1 MVFLQKGEEF
11 MFGSGAY
18 KEKILDDII
27 HILEDVNA
35 TGSSDIVEENKHL
48 FLGKYEAIPKLL
60 SSILSKSDQQSE
72 SVSMEQIEA
81 AEEEF
86 KKELDEVRTALEEN
100 QLMVDSS
107 NDGLWYMHYPKDG
120 KINIDTPFIWSDKFR
135 RMLGYKDK
143 EDFPNVLGSWSLKLH
158 PTEHDAIFAAFGASL
173 SDKTGKTPY
182 DVIYRLQLK
191 NGEYKWF
198 KATGTVKRDAAGNP
212 LMIGGSLTDIDED
225 RKNKIELE
233 KTLVRFDYSQNM
245 VSDGVWSARLYDNS
259 KNITDSQ
266 NRFWWSMRFKEL
278 LGFKADDTLDNNIKT
293 LFNVIHRDD
302 LPAIEKSFDEL
313 LHSSN
318 LQYYFDMECRMKTAD
333 KGDYEWF
340 RLQCKRQSDEQG
352 SPLRI
357 VGVLSNIEALKSEAR
372 MREIEKSQSELAAKN
387 LNDITSIIKVIDD
400 IANQTNLLA
409 LNAAI
414 EAARAGEHGRGFA
427 VVADEVR
434 KLAEKTASS
443 TKQINEM
450 LQENNRLSE
459 QIAGRN

>member
-1 MVFLQKGEEF
+1 

-27 HILEDVNA
+27 NILENINKTGNA
-35 TGSSDIVEENKHL
+35 EIVEKNKHL
-48 FLGKYEAIPKLL
+48 FLGKYEVIPALL
-60 SSILSKSDQQSE
+60 SSILNQVNNQNDTV
-72 SVSMEQIEA
+72 SVQQIEA
-81 AEEEF
+81 VEEEF
-86 KKELDEVRTALEEN
+86 RKEIDEVRTALEEN

-120 KINIDTPFIWSDKFR
+120 RINIDTPFMWSDKFR
-135 RMLGYKDK
+135 RMLGYNNK

-173 SDKTGKTPY
+173 ADKTGKTPY

-198 KATGTVKRDAAGNP
+198 KATGTVKRDAYGNP

-225 RKNKIELE
+225 RKNKVELE

-278 LGFKADDTLDNNIKT
+278 IGHSDEDTLDNNIKT
-293 LFNVIHRDD
+293 LFGLIHRED
-302 LPAIEKSFDEL
+302 LPAVEKAFDTL
-313 LHSSN
+313 LHSSDVKH
-318 LQYYFDMECRMKTAD
+318 YFDMECRMKTAEKD
-333 KGDYEWF
+333 EYEWF
-340 RLQCKRQSDEQG
+340 RLQCKRQSDANGE
-352 SPLRI
+352 PLRI
-357 VGVLSNIEALKSEAR
+357 VGVLSNVEALKSEAK
-372 MREIEKSQSELAAKN
+372 MREIEKAQSELAAKN
-387 LNDITSIIKVIDD
+387 LSDITSIIKVIDD

-459 QIAGRN
+459 QLVQKNGTM